1 MEYMIDSADL
11 EKIKKLNDFYPV
23 AGVTTNPLI
32 LSRCKIDVV
41 FAVKGIRDI
50 IGNKMLHVQVLSED
64 FDGIV
69 KDAEKLNKLGGANTY
84 IKIPVTEDGIKAMK
98 YLSRKGYN
106 ITATAIFTPQQA
118 LLAASA
124 GAKYVAPYVNR
135 LDNIAI
141 NGVEIASE
149 IHRLLQ
155 ESGADCKVLAASFSN
170 VEQIHMVS
178 MKGIQS
184 MTIPVDLFPKMIFH
198 PLTDRAIR
206 EFVEE
211 GKPYYETLK

>member
-11 EKIKKLNDFYPV
+11 KEIKHINEFYPI

-32 LSRCKIDVV
+32 LSRCGISVTD
-41 FAVKGIRDI
+41 AIKGIREI
-50 IGNKMLHVQVLSED
+50 IGGKMLHVQVIAED
-64 FDGIV
+64 FDGIIS
-69 KDAEKLNKLGGANTY
+69 DAEKIVNLGGENTY
-84 IKIPVTEDGIKAMK
+84 VKVPVTENGIKAIK
-98 YLSRKGYN
+98 YLSQKGYN

-141 NGVEIASE
+141 NGVEIAAN
-149 IHRLLQ
+149 IHRLLYEAQ
-155 ESGADCKVLAASFSN
+155 VDCKVLAASFSN

-184 MTIPVDLFPKMIFH
+184 LTIPVNLFAKMIYH
-198 PLTDRAIR
+198 PLTDRAIK
-206 EFVEE
+206 EFIEE
-211 GKPYYETLK
+211 GKPYYNI

>member
-1 MEYMIDSADL
+1 MEYLIDSADL
-11 EKIKKLNDFYPV
+11 EKIKELNDYYPV

-41 FAVKGIRDI
+41 SAVRGIREI
-50 IGNKMLHVQVLSED
+50 IGNKMLHVQVLAED

-84 IKIPVTEDGIKAMK
+84 IKIPVTRDGIKAMK
-98 YLSRKGYN
+98 YLSARGYN
-106 ITATAIFTPQQA
+106 ITATAIVTPQQA

-141 NGVEIASE
+141 NGVDIASQ
-149 IHRLLQ
+149 IHKLLV
-155 ESGADCKVLAASFSN
+155 ETNSGCKVLAASFSN

-178 MKGIQS
+178 MKGIES
-184 MTIPVDLFPKMIFH
+184 MTIPVDLFPKMIAH
-198 PLTDRAIR
+198 PLTERAIR

-211 GKPYYETLK
+211 GKKYYETLE

>member
-11 EKIKKLNDFYPV
+11 KEIKRINEFYPI

-32 LSRCKIDVV
+32 LSRCGIDVV
-41 FAVKGIRDI
+41 SAVKGIREI
-50 IGNKMLHVQVLSED
+50 IGNKMLHVQVISED

-69 KDAEKLNKLGGANTY
+69 SDAEKLVKLGGENTF
-84 IKIPVTEDGIKAMK
+84 IKIPVTENGMKAIK
-98 YLSRKGYN
+98 YLSAKGYN

-141 NGVEIASE
+141 NGVEIAAN
-149 IHRLLQ
+149 IHRLLTEAQ
-155 ESGADCKVLAASFSN
+155 VDCKVLAASFSN

-184 MTIPVDLFPKMIFH
+184 LTIPVNLFPKMIYH
-198 PLTDRAIR
+198 PLTDRAIN
-206 EFVEE
+206 EFVQE
-211 GKPYYETLK
+211 GKKYYNI

>member
-1 MEYMIDSADL
+1 MIDSADL
-11 EKIKKLNDFYPV
+11 NEIKRINEYYPI

-41 FAVKGIRDI
+41 SAIKGIREI
-50 IGNKMLHVQVLSED
+50 IGNKMLHVQVIAQD
-64 FDGIV
+64 FNGIIANA
-69 KDAEKLNKLGGANTY
+69 KKLVELGGENTF
-84 IKIPVTEDGIKAMK
+84 IKIPVTEEGIKAIK
-98 YLSRKGYN
+98 FLSKQGFN

-118 LLAASA
+118 LVAASA

-141 NGVEIASE
+141 NGVEIVSN
-149 IHRLLQ
+149 IHKLLL
-155 ESGADCKVLAASFSN
+155 EAKVDCKVLAASFSN

-178 MKGIQS
+178 MKGVES
-184 MTIPVDLFPKMIFH
+184 MTIPVNLFSKLLFH
-198 PLTDRAIR
+198 PLTDRAVK

-211 GKPYYETLK
+211 GTPYYQDL